1 MNNLATLDSDFDD
14 LIGLPTKV
22 QSAKRTGHGGKR
34 ANSGQKSKAVK
45 DAAGDSHVEYSR
57 ARAEHEKV
65 KAQLAQHDLNVK
77 SGKYVA
83 RDDVQRASAV
93 AFATIAQTLRSIPDN
108 LERRL
113 GLSPA
118 VTLQVSDIIDET
130 MLGLSKELEALHEKA
145 SEVQTPEESIGDD

>member
-1 MNNLATLDSDFDD
+1 MDVFDD
-14 LIGLPTKV
+14 LIGDINIKP
-22 QSAKRTGHGGKR
+22 AKSPPLTHGGR
-34 ANSGQKSKAVK
+34 RDNSGGKSKKVR

-57 ARAEHEKV
+57 ARAKHEKL

-145 SEVQTPEESIGDD
+145 SEAQTMEESGEDD